1 MEKNVPRDLILA
13 CVRLAQRVREEDEMG
28 DTTDRSR
35 KANEKKTAL
44 QALLNLENQS
54 HVSWD
59 DVGDLLWTLYARSPM
74 HSTARQQIV
83 HMLLDL
89 AQRQDLPF
97 YHAVEAA
104 HRLYK
109 MSPKGSQEKQQAA
122 QMLLTQACW
131 PTITMKQSVEA
142 VTALCFASPLRSKER
157 EQGIEVL
164 SALAQRPN
172 ISVEDAWVFI
182 TLDFDFA
189 PITIIDA
196 TPSSARRQVALRKNM
211 LEALAQHSDLT
222 AQQEA
227 YIAEA
232 LSALSGPLQQA
243 RYHTTR

>member
-1 MEKNVPRDLILA
+1 MENVPRDLILA
-13 CVRLAQRVREEDEMG
+13 CVRLAQRVREEDEKG

-44 QALLNLENQS
+44 QALLNLKNQPS
-54 HVSWD
+54 VSWD
-59 DVGDLLWTLYARSPM
+59 DLGDLLWTLYARSPM
-74 HSTARQQIV
+74 QSIARQQIV
-83 HMLLDL
+83 QMLLDW

-97 YHAVEAA
+97 YHVVEAA
-104 HRLYK
+104 HTLYG
-109 MSPKGSQEKQQAA
+109 MSPKGSQEKQQAV

-131 PTITMKQSVEA
+131 PTVTMRQSVEA

-164 SALAQRPN
+164 SALAQRPDL
-172 ISVEDAWVFI
+172 SVEDALVFI

-196 TPSSARRQVALRKNM
+196 TPASKRRQVALRKNM
-211 LEALAQHSDLT
+211 LEALVQHSDLT

-227 YIAEA
+227 HIAEA
-232 LSALSGPLQQA
+232 LSVLSGPLQPA